1 MTEIVTEIEIA
12 RPAARTWRA
21 LMDFPAYPR
30 WNPVIRSI
38 AGIARPGETLRVLF
52 HPPGALP
59 LRFRATVS
67 VASADSEFRWT
78 GSLLA
83 PHLFNGDHYFKLWPI
98 DGGRCRLVQG
108 EVFRGILAPLMY
120 RVLANYNRS
129 GFVAMNQALKA
140 HLEAQG

>member
-1 MTEIVTEIEIA
+1 MIEILTEIDIA
-12 RPAARTWRA
+12 RPAARTWRV

-59 LRFRATVS
+59 VWFRPTVS
-67 VASADSEFRWT
+67 VASAESEFRWT
-78 GSLLA
+78 ASLLA
-83 PHLFNGDHYFKLWPI
+83 PRIFNGDHYFKLLPI
-98 DGGRCRLVQG
+98 DGERCRLVQG
-108 EVFRGILAPLMY
+108 EVFRGTLAPLMY

-129 GFVAMNQALKA
+129 GFVVMNQALKA